1 MSVREEKGEAQR
13 ENGTGG
19 ANRVRQSE
27 MEDSGMEENIN
38 GVSNVDIEPN
48 VMQVVGVRGKI
59 AEDGELVP
67 VCTVDK
73 VDKVEGLRVFQ
84 ESQYLESEDGRM
96 INGVMKENDH
106 PLMKQSGGKQWKR
119 MVHNGDKQPVEN
131 QPEHNMGKRKSMM
144 EWIEVEGEKDQSRNL
159 VEAKGGQ
166 RPSATWRSLLA
177 GRDALKKGLRRSIGN
192 GRSTGVWMDPW
203 VPSEAP
209 MILPRPNHIETGDE
223 LVRDLLTED
232 GTSWDDGKLLARF
245 DEEVCARIKSVPPD
259 VDQGEDRWI
268 WELDSKGDYSVKT
281 GYRCIMAE
289 AWNQFNLGLHINED
303 ATKRFWKRM
312 WKLPITSKFKVF
324 LWRACLGIIPTV
336 EALDHRGMNI
346 NEQCGMCNIEPE
358 GAFHALVDCPELQIL
373 WVMAKFDYSSRV
385 YHANILEWLVVE
397 AGEWSEEQMASLAVA
412 IYLVWERRNKKK
424 FADEVTRVEEL
435 WPRVERVMDELQIVT
450 LTDDRN
456 RTEPTKWVWE
466 KPVYPYTKLNV
477 DASATNEG
485 GGVMGGILRDETGAC
500 VGVYTHSVQ
509 FTNDL
514 VLLEAMAIKRG
525 LELAYEV
532 GCTHLTVESDA
543 KMVIDMLKIPCV
555 KASTLN
561 ALCRDILRFCTNFQS
576 VSFNWVPRLCNFIAD
591 FITRK
596 ARIDRRNVVWTDS
609 APLSLSEVIYA
620 N

>member
-1 MSVREEKGEAQR
+1 MEKLARMSVREEKGEVQR
-13 ENGTGG
+13 ENGTGE

-48 VMQVVGVRGKI
+48 VMQV
-59 AEDGELVP
+59 
-67 VCTVDK
+67 VDK

-119 MVHNGDKQPVEN
+119 MVRNGDKQPVEN
-131 QPEHNMGKRKSMM
+131 QPEHNMGKRK
-144 EWIEVEGEKDQSRNL
+144 RNL

-259 VDQGEDRWI
+259 VDQGEDKWI

-281 GYRCIMAE
+281 G
-289 AWNQFNLGLHINED
+289 
-303 ATKRFWKRM
+303 
-312 WKLPITSKFKVF
+312 
-324 LWRACLGIIPTV
+324 
-336 EALDHRGMNI
+336 GMNI

-373 WVMAKFDYSSRV
+373 WVMAKFDCSSRV

-397 AGEWSEEQMASLAVA
+397 AGEWSEEQMESLAVA

-424 FADEVTRVEEL
+424 FPDEVTRVEEL
-435 WPRVERVMDELQIVT
+435 WPCVERVMDELQIVT

-485 GGVMGGILRDETGAC
+485 GGVMGGILRDETVAC

-509 FTNDL
+509 FPNDP

-609 APLSLSEVIYA
+609 VPLYLSEVIYA